1 MYDVGLNGA
10 YPVDLYGRLPYTVV
24 ALQLRCCNGGE
35 RNEVIRVVE
44 SRTRREER
52 LEARVSRATKAL
64 FQKAAKIEGRSV
76 TDFVVHSAVEAAK
89 RTVQRNEI
97 MQLTQRDR
105 IAFVEALLNAPAPS
119 ARLKKAAQ
127 RHAQIFAD

>member
-1 MYDVGLNGA
+1 M
-10 YPVDLYGRLPYTVV
+10 
-24 ALQLRCCNGGE
+24 
-35 RNEVIRVVE
+35 VE

-105 IAFVEALLNAPAPS
+105 IAFVEALLNAPAPR